1 MIARSGTH
9 ANGNENN
16 ASEELAV
23 ERKNDGRHALERLF
37 ANAVADAE
45 KDLHEDCAAV
55 DYPLRRSLY
64 ADSDGE
70 RNDYYLPAFR

>member
-1 MIARSGTH
+1 MH

-23 ERKNDGRHALERLF
+23 ERKTDGRHALQRLF

-45 KDLHEDCAAV
+45 KDLYEDCTAV
-55 DYPLRRSLY
+55 DHPLRRSLY
-64 ADSDGE
+64 ADSEGE